1 MDIKSTETYGI
12 RNLETKKVLSLN
24 ISTGSYEI
32 FLDTV
37 SNLSKQQKSSYI
49 CLVNVHSVVE
59 AANNPNFKNI
69 INNADIA
76 APDGMPV
83 AKSIKLLYGIKQK
96 RVAGMDLFP
105 DLLKK
110 ASEDNLSVFFY
121 GSTNTVLKKI
131 VERAN
136 KEFPTLKISG
146 FFSPPFRDLSE
157 KEKNETADIINNA
170 ESDII
175 FVSLGCPKQE
185 IWMADMKNK
194 LKKGVMVGVGA
205 AFPVYAGTAKRAYK
219 WMQDLSLEWLFRL
232 FQEPKRL
239 LWRYLY
245 TNTYFLFLMS
255 KEIIGV
261 KILKKHTS
269 L

>member
-1 MDIKSTETYGI
+1 MVAYGNGWK
-12 RNLETKKVLSLN
+12 NLETKKVLSLN
-24 ISTGSYEI
+24 ISAGSYDS
-32 FLDTV
+32 FLDAA
-37 SNLSKQQKSSYI
+37 SNLSKQQKSSYV
-49 CLVNVHSVVE
+49 CLVNVHSIIE
-59 AANNPNFKNI
+59 AVNNPDFKNI

-83 AKSIKLLYGIKQK
+83 AKSIKLLYGIEQK
-96 RVAGMDLFP
+96 RVAGMDIFP

-110 ASEDNLSVFFY
+110 ASDQGLSVFFY
-121 GSTNTVLKKI
+121 GSTDTVLKKI
-131 VERAN
+131 IERTK
-136 KEFPTLKISG
+136 KELPALKISG
-146 FFSPPFRDLSE
+146 SFSPPFRDLSE
-157 KEKNETADIINNA
+157 NEKNETAGMINNA
-170 ESDII
+170 QSDII

-245 TNTYFLFLMS
+245 TNTYFLFLMF

-261 KILKKHTS
+261 KIFKK
-269 L
+269 

>member
-1 MDIKSTETYGI
+1 MDIKSTETNVI
-12 RNLETKKVLSLN
+12 KNLETKKILSLN
-24 ISTGSYEI
+24 ISTGSYDS
-32 FLDTV
+32 FLDAA
-37 SNLSKQQKSSYI
+37 SNLSKQQKSSYV
-49 CLVNVHSVVE
+49 CLVNVHSVIE
-59 AANNPNFKNI
+59 AVNNPDFKNI

-110 ASEDNLSVFFY
+110 ASDRGLSVFFY
-121 GSTNTVLKKI
+121 GSTDTVLKKI
-131 VERAN
+131 IERTK
-136 KEFPTLKISG
+136 KELPALKISG

-157 KEKNETADIINNA
+157 NEKNEAADMINNA
-170 ESDII
+170 QSDII

-185 IWMADMKNK
+185 IWMADMKKK

-255 KEIIGV
+255 KEIV
-261 KILKKHTS
+261 DLKIFRKK
-269 L
+269 

>member
-1 MDIKSTETYGI
+1 MEIYNEKK
-12 RNLETKKVLSLN
+12 LETKRVLSLN
-24 ISTGSYEI
+24 ISTGFYDR
-32 FLDTV
+32 FLDAV
-37 SNLSKQQKSSYI
+37 SDLAKQKKSSYI
-49 CLVNVHSVVE
+49 CLVNVHSSIE
-59 AANNPNFKNI
+59 AVNSPDFKNI

-76 APDGMPV
+76 APDGMPI
-83 AKSIKLLYGIKQK
+83 AKSIELLYGIKQE

-110 ASEDNLSVFFY
+110 ASECDLSVFFY
-121 GSTNTVLKKI
+121 GSTKDVLEKI
-131 VERAN
+131 IERAK
-136 KEFPTLKISG
+136 KELPALRISG
-146 FFSPPFRDLSE
+146 FFSPPFRNLS
-157 KEKNETADIINNA
+157 KIEKNETAYMINNA
-170 ESDII
+170 EGDII

-194 LKKGVMVGVGA
+194 VKKGVMVGVGA
-205 AFPVYAGTAKRAYK
+205 AFPVYARTTKRAYK

-245 TNTYFLFLMS
+245 TNAYFLFLLS
-255 KEIIGV
+255 KEIINI
-261 KILKKHTS
+261 KILKKRGC

>member
-1 MDIKSTETYGI
+1 MDIKSTETQGM

-24 ISTGSYEI
+24 ISTGSYDS
-32 FLDTV
+32 FLNTV
-37 SNLSKQQKSSYI
+37 SNLSKQQKSSYV

-59 AANNPNFKNI
+59 ASNKPDFKNI

-83 AKSIKLLYGIKQK
+83 AKSIKLLYGIEQK
-96 RVAGMDLFP
+96 RVAGMDIFP

-110 ASEDNLSVFFY
+110 ASDIGLSVFFY
-121 GSTNTVLKKI
+121 GSTDKVLKKI
-131 VERAN
+131 IEKAK
-136 KEFPTLKISG
+136 KELPALKISG
-146 FFSPPFRDLSE
+146 SFSPPFRDLSE
-157 KEKNETADIINNA
+157 NEKNETADMINNA

-205 AFPVYAGTAKRAYK
+205 AFPVYAGTVKRAYK
-219 WMQDLSLEWLFRL
+219 WMQNLSLEWLFRL

-239 LWRYLY
+239 LRRYLY
-245 TNTYFLFLMS
+245 TNTYFLFLLS

-261 KILKKHTS
+261 KIFRKK
-269 L
+269 